1 MTTPMI
7 DRLKERIAELEMQ
20 NTQLQT
26 LLACAIAEEACQDG
40 SDSVFITAD
49 NVREWSGR
57 TITSEPREVD
67 GVVVGVLVTVDPIT
81 LPDFGGDMQGLLARE
96 DRR

>member
-26 LLACAIAEEACQDG
+26 LFAAAIAVWPGHEGG
-40 SDSVFITAD
+40 STALPLTIPFD
-49 NVREWSGR
+49 RVRQMSGR
-57 TITSEPREVD
+57 TVTSDPDHVAEV
-67 GVVVGVLVTVDPIT
+67 VRVTIDPVD

-96 DRR
+96 DRH